1 VSQAPEQTIEEAL
14 DALANLRALRD
25 KLRLEQAELEDQ
37 VTPVAVKKAL
47 ADIETEYAGRLAVAE
62 EAIAS
67 AESAIKA
74 RAVAE
79 GHSATGQRLSVV
91 YYKGR
96 VTWET
101 AHLEALEA
109 IYPGL
114 SKLKKVGEPYG
125 VITPVKKGSK

>member
-1 VSQAPEQTIEEAL
+1 MSQAPEQTIEEAL

-25 KLRLEQAELEDQ
+25 KLRLEQAELEDRA
-37 VTPVAVKKAL
+37 TPVAVKTAL
-47 ADIETEYAGRLAVAE
+47 ADIETEYSGRLAVAE
-62 EAIAS
+62 QAIAD
-67 AESAIKA
+67 AETAIKT
-74 RAVAE
+74 RAVLQ
-79 GHSATGQRLSVV
+79 GKTFVGQHLTVV

-114 SKLKKVGEPYG
+114 SKLKKVVEPYG

>member
-1 VSQAPEQTIEEAL
+1 MSQEEQTIEEAL
-14 DALANLRALRD
+14 DHLAELRSLRD

-37 VTPVAVKKAL
+37 AMPPSVKKAM
-47 ADIETEYAGRLAVAE
+47 ADIEVEYSARLAVAN
-62 EAIAS
+62 EAITS
-67 AESAIKA
+67 AENAVKA
-74 RAVAE
+74 RAVSE
-79 GHSATGQRLSVV
+79 GKSFTGQHLSVV

-125 VITPVKKGSK
+125 VIQPRGKK